1 MLEILKVEVTD
12 GKVILDKEEFERFI
26 EDLELTIETLEILAD
41 KELMKQIAK
50 SEEDVEKGKIYTI
63 KNLKELKSLLG
74 I

>member
-12 GKVILDKEEFERFI
+12 GKVILDKGEFERFI
-26 EDLELTIETLEILAD
+26 EDLESTIETLEILAD